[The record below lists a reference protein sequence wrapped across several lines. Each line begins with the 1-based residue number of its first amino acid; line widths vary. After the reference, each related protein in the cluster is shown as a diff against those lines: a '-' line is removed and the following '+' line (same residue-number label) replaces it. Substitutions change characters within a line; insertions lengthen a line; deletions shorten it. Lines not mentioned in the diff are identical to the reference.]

1 MSESLEQYWRWHG
14 LPSPIQTRIE
24 SVLKSWYRTPY
35 QSGQRA
41 RGIGVDCREFV
52 VAVLDELYRRPSPT
66 LIERLSPD
74 SGVHGDKVARRAVA
88 EMLRS
93 FPSHVYRPGFT
104 LEPGDILVTLGHYD
118 LRAPDRL
125 RHAMIVGTRPFVLW
139 HASNENRT
147 SGVCFAHV
155 AKAGKVLRL
164 YRPKDKQ
171 SWA

>member
-1 MSESLEQYWRWHG
+1 MDQNSLQQYWRWHG

-88 EMLRS
+88 
-93 FPSHVYRPGFT
+93 
-104 LEPGDILVTLGHYD
+104 GDILVTLGHYD